1 MLCKPTRLLSVIRLV
16 AWTLFCCESGTW
28 ATFWAYCCHKWEMHC
43 EVEQCTVLA
52 VAAFCVLVGAIFVSG
67 LSAGGLSGVLLTVF

>member
-1 MLCKPTRLLSVIRLV
+1 MGNILGNEKC
-16 AWTLFCCESGTW
+16 
-28 ATFWAYCCHKWEMHC
+28 KWEMHC